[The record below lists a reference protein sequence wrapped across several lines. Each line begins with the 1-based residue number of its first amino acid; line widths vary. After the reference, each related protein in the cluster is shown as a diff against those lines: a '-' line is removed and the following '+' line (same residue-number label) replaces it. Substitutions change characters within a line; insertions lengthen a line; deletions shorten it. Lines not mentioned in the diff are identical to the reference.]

1 MVKIHP
7 FMNGR
12 IPYQWLTT
20 GDDFFATVATDIS
33 RAKDSIR
40 LEMYIYT
47 AGQPGDSIRDALCA
61 AARRGVAVRI
71 LLDAFGSLELPS
83 DYWHSVIAAG
93 GIVRFFN
100 PLTLG
105 RIAFR
110 DHRKLLVCD
119 GTSAIISG
127 FNISRH
133 ELGDGITRGWRDL
146 GLKLTSPLAGDLAE
160 SFDRMFR
167 MADFKHRRLH
177 RIPWRP
183 PFRPCPPE
191 QLGTSLLT
199 SGPGQNGSAIKATLL
214 HDLQQARTIRI
225 ISAYF
230 LPPRPIR
237 RALIRAARRG
247 RDVTLIT
254 AGKTDV
260 KLARFAGRALYHRLL
275 RAGVRIAEYDA
286 QILHTKLILADH
298 VVYIGSANLDTRSLN
313 INYEC
318 LVRIDDRRLADEA
331 HQIFNDHLTHCQ
343 TINRSTWPRTR
354 TLWEKFIERVSHFI
368 LARVD
373 ILFARR
379 QLGKL
384 R

>member
-1 MVKIHP
+1 MSNKT
-7 FMNGR
+7 
-12 IPYQWLTT
+12 PYQWLTT
-20 GDDFFATVATDIS
+20 GDDFFATVEADIG

-47 AGQPGDSIRDALCA
+47 AGQPGDAIRNALCA
-61 AARRGVAVRI
+61 AARRGVTVRI

-83 DYWHSVIAAG
+83 DYWHSVAAAG

-133 ELGDGITRGWRDL
+133 ELGDGITGGWRDL

-183 PFRPCPPE
+183 PFRRCPPGH
-191 QLGTSLLT
+191 LCPSLLT

-275 RAGVRIAEYDA
+275 RAGIRIAEYDA
-286 QILHTKLILADH
+286 QILHTKLIIADH
-298 VVYIGSANLDTRSLN
+298 VVYVGSANLDTRSLN

-331 HQIFNDHLTHCQ
+331 HQIFNDHLAHCQ
-343 TINRSTWPRTR
+343 SINRSTWPRTR
-354 TLWEKFIERVSHFI
+354 PLWEKFMERVSHFI

>member
-1 MVKIHP
+1 MSISTSYH
-7 FMNGR
+7 
-12 IPYQWLTT
+12 WLTT
-20 GDDFFATVATDIS
+20 GDAFFAAVEKEI
-33 RAKDSIR
+33 RLAKDSIR

-47 AGQPGDSIRDALCA
+47 TGQPGNAIRDALCD
-61 AARRGVAVRI
+61 AARRGVTVRI
-71 LLDAFGSLELPS
+71 LLDSFGSLELPS
-83 DYWHSVIAAG
+83 DYWRSVSAAG
-93 GIVRFFN
+93 GVVRFFN
-100 PLTLG
+100 PLRLG

-110 DHRKLLVCD
+110 DHRKLLICD

-127 FNISRH
+127 FNISGQ

-146 GLKLTSPLAGDLAE
+146 GLKLASPLAGDLAG

-167 MADFKHRRLH
+167 MADFKHRLLH

-183 PFRPCPPE
+183 PFRRCPPG
-191 QLGTSLLT
+191 QSCSSLLT
-199 SGPGQNGSAIKATLL
+199 SGPGQTGSTIKTTLL
-214 HDLQQARTIRI
+214 HDLHRAHTIRI

-230 LPPRPIR
+230 LPPRRFR
-237 RALIRAARRG
+237 RTLIQASRQG
-247 RDVTLIT
+247 RDVKIIT

-260 KLARFAGRALYHRLL
+260 ALARYAGRALYHGLL
-275 RAGVRIAEYDA
+275 RAGIRIAEYDA
-286 QILHTKLILADH
+286 QILHTKLIIADH

-318 LVRIDDRRLADEA
+318 LIRIDDRRLADEA
-331 HQIFNDHLTHCQ
+331 HQIFNDHLAYCQ
-343 TINRSTWPRTR
+343 TIHRSTWPETR
-354 TLWEKFIERVSHFI
+354 TLWEKIMERVSHFI

>member
-1 MVKIHP
+1 MIKDHP
-7 FMNGR
+7 LMSTN
-12 IPYQWLTT
+12 PSYHWLTT
-20 GDDFFATVATDIS
+20 GDAFFAAVEKAI
-33 RAKDSIR
+33 RLAKDSIR
-40 LEMYIYT
+40 LEMYIYM
-47 AGQPGDSIRDALCA
+47 AGQPGNTIRDALCD
-61 AARRGVAVRI
+61 AARRGVTVRI

-83 DYWHSVIAAG
+83 DYWHSVTGAG
-93 GIVRFFN
+93 GLVRLFN

-133 ELGDGITRGWRDL
+133 ELGDGVTRGWRDL

-183 PFRPCPPE
+183 PFRPCTPK
-191 QLGTSLLT
+191 QLCSSLLI

-275 RAGVRIAEYDA
+275 RAGIRIAEYDA
-286 QILHTKLILADH
+286 QILHTKLIIADH
-298 VVYIGSANLDTRSLN
+298 VVYVGSANLDTRSLN

-331 HQIFNDHLTHCQ
+331 HQIFNDHLLHCQ
-343 TINRSTWPRTR
+343 AINRSTWPQIRG
-354 TLWEKFIERVSHFI
+354 LWEKLTERLSHFI
-368 LARVD
+368 LARID

>member
-1 MVKIHP
+1 MIKDHP
-7 FMNGR
+7 LMSTN
-12 IPYQWLTT
+12 PSYHWLTT
-20 GDDFFATVATDIS
+20 GDAFFAAVEKAI
-33 RAKDSIR
+33 RLAKDSIR
-40 LEMYIYT
+40 LEMYIYM
-47 AGQPGDSIRDALCA
+47 AGQPGDAIRDALCDA
-61 AARRGVAVRI
+61 AHRGVTVRI
-71 LLDAFGSLELPS
+71 LLDSFGSLELSS
-83 DYWHSVIAAG
+83 DYWRSVTAAG

-110 DHRKLLVCD
+110 DHRKLLICD

-127 FNISRH
+127 FNISSH
-133 ELGDGITRGWRDL
+133 ERGDGITEGWRDL
-146 GLKLTSPLAGDLAE
+146 GLKMISPVAGDLAG

-167 MADFKHRRLH
+167 MADFKHRRFH

-183 PFRPCPPE
+183 RFRKCTPGHPCPA
-191 QLGTSLLT
+191 LLI
-199 SGPGQNGSAIKATLL
+199 SGPGQNGSTIKTTLL
-214 HDLQQARTIRI
+214 HDLRRAHTIRI

-230 LPPRPIR
+230 LPPRRIR
-237 RALIRAARRG
+237 RILIQASRQG
-247 RDVTLIT
+247 RDVRIIT

-275 RAGVRIAEYDA
+275 QAGIRIDEYEA
-286 QILHTKLILADH
+286 QILHTKLIIADH

-313 INYEC
+313 INYEY

-331 HQIFNDHLTHCQ
+331 HQIFNHHLDYCQ
-343 TINRSTWPRTR
+343 SINRSTWPRTR
-354 TLWEKFIERVSHFI
+354 SFWEKIMERFSHFI
-368 LARVD
+368 LARID

-379 QLGKL
+379 QLEKL